1 MAAHVS
7 QAGADEGTRTLAV
20 LLRLPR
26 PLFRLAFG
34 REWYVERGR
43 RPGPQLLD
51 DVFASVRG

>member
-1 MAAHVS
+1 M
-7 QAGADEGTRTLAV
+7 
-20 LLRLPR
+20 LRLPR

-51 DVFASVRG
+51 DVFATVRA